1 MNYFKKIHIF
11 FYLSGLPFFNPGINS
26 EIFQKISK
34 QQS

>member
-1 MNYFKKIHIF
+1 MNYFKKIPVF
-11 FYLSGLPFFNPGINS
+11 LPVRVTFFNPGINS